1 MIFKYHDFIIDIT
14 DFDAEYCDVRD
25 SLLDFMWE
33 EHEDSYKE
41 YMARRRA
48 SFEAEDRFQREHYNS
63 YYNISFGMECA
74 EQDYYNRIR
83 QECDWVLERWQE
95 RFNGEEIEEK
105 SKAPRK
111 RKNSLTGRL

>member
-48 SFEAEDRFQREHYNS
+48 SFEAEDTIQREEYNS
-63 YYNISFGMECA
+63 SYNISFGMECA
-74 EQDYYNRIR
+74 REEYERNLE
-83 QECDWVLERWQE
+83 QECSWIVDRWKE
-95 RFNGEEIEEK
+95 RFYNIPAEEK
-105 SKAPRK
+105 SPHK
-111 RKNSLTGRL
+111 RKNALTGRL